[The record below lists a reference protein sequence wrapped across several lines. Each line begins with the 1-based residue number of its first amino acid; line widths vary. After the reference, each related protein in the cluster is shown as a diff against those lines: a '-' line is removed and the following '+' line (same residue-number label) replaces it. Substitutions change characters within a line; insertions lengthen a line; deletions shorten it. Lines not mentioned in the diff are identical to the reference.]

1 MSFAGDAGATVEVTI
16 ISLVAVVVVVV
27 VVVVARVVVVVVDN
41 SCRPIPPRSSSGQQ
55 VKPEIIDSMVPGGG
69 VEPP

>member
-1 MSFAGDAGATVEVTI
+1 MSFAGDADATFEVTI
-16 ISLVAVVVVVV
+16 ISLVVVV

-41 SCRPIPPRSSSGQQ
+41 SCRPIPPRSSSRQQ